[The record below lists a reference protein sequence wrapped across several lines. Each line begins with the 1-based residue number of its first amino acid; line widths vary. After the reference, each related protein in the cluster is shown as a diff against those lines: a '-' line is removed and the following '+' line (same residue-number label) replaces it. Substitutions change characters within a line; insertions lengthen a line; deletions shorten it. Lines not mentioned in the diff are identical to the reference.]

1 MTMRRAFTLKMLM
14 LLGASMAGLGTASSA
29 HAQADGY
36 PQKPI
41 KLIAGFAVGGPSDG
55 IARAIAAALST
66 ELGQPVVV
74 ENRAGA
80 AGVLGMDAVTN
91 SPADGYTIGLL
102 ANTTTTA
109 LHFQNKPLDIA
120 NRATPVGRFV
130 STRIVLVVNPNLVPA
145 KTLPEFVDFVRK
157 HPGTTLTSA
166 GHGGLG
172 HLGLELFAQEQ
183 KLNILHV
190 AYRGSAPA
198 LTDVIGGQVA
208 GMVVDATSVM
218 GHIESGRVRPI
229 AVVSDERIPSLP
241 NLPTAL
247 ELGLK
252 SLQIDSSMG
261 IVLPPRTPQPI
272 VDRLRAA
279 LRKAV
284 DSASYTEAAKQ
295 AGNAR
300 FFEDAPGYRAW
311 MEKDFARW
319 GDVIRTANIKPQ
331 Q

>member
-1 MTMRRAFTLKMLM
+1 MRFAFALKMVMLASALLM
-14 LLGASMAGLGTASSA
+14 GAGAS
-29 HAQADGY
+29 AQTDAY
-36 PQKPI
+36 PNKPV
-41 KLIAGFAVGGPSDG
+41 KLIAGFAVGGPSDA
-55 IARAIAAALST
+55 IARAIAAALSS
-66 ELGQPVVV
+66 ELGQTVVV
-74 ENRAGA
+74 ENRTGA
-80 AGVLGMDAVTN
+80 AGVVGMDAVSA

-109 LHFQNKPLDIA
+109 LHFAGKPLDVP
-120 NRATPVGRFV
+120 NRVTPVGRFV

-145 KTLPEFVDFVRK
+145 KTLPELVDHMRRN
-157 HPGTTLTSA
+157 PGMTVTSA

-183 KLNILHV
+183 KLSILHV

-198 LTDVIGGQVA
+198 LNDVIGGQVA
-208 GMVVDATSVM
+208 GMVVDASSVV
-218 GHIESGRVRPI
+218 GQIEAGRVRPI
-229 AVVSDERIPSLP
+229 ATVSPERVPSLP

-247 ELGLK
+247 ELGFN

-261 IVLPPRTPQPI
+261 IVLPPRTPKPV
-272 VDRLRAA
+272 VDRLRTA
-279 LRKAV
+279 LKKAV

-300 FFEDAPGYRAW
+300 FFEDAPMYREW

-319 GDVIRTANIKPQ
+319 GGVIRTANIKPQ

>member
-1 MTMRRAFTLKMLM
+1 MTKRRAFTLKMLM
-14 LLGASMAGLGTASSA
+14 LLGASLTAAGAF
-29 HAQADGY
+29 AQASAY
-36 PQKPI
+36 PNKPI

-66 ELGQPVVV
+66 ELGQTVVV
-74 ENRAGA
+74 ENRTGA
-80 AGVLGMDAVTN
+80 AGVVGMDALTA
-91 SPADGYTIGLL
+91 SAPDGYTIGLL

-109 LHFQNKPLDIA
+109 LHFSNKPLDIP
-120 NRATPVGRFV
+120 NRVTPVGRFV
-130 STRIVLVVNPNLVPA
+130 STRIVLVVNPDKVPA

-208 GMVVDATSVM
+208 GMVVDASSVV
-218 GHIESGRVRPI
+218 GHIASGRVRPI
-229 AVVSDERIPSLP
+229 AVVSAERIPSLP

-247 ELGLK
+247 ELGLN

-279 LRKAV
+279 LQKAV
-284 DSASYTEAAKQ
+284 NSASYTESAKQ
-295 AGNAR
+295 AGNAH
-300 FFEDAPGYRAW
+300 FFEDAAGYRAW